1 VQSRIC
7 WVEIRDDPKND
18 MQAIGLDVGL
28 DVLSWLTGSENLH
41 HGYWGGLGVI
51 AGNVGAAQSAC
62 TDKLFA
68 LLADGPLRILDIG
81 GQAKP
86 HASWW
91 RLGVT

>member
-1 VQSRIC
+1 
-7 WVEIRDDPKND
+7 
-18 MQAIGLDVGL
+18 
-28 DVLSWLTGSENLH
+28 
-41 HGYWGGLGVI
+41 LGVI

>member
-1 VQSRIC
+1 MQSRIC
-7 WVEIRDDPKND
+7 WLEIHDDPKND
-18 MQAIGLDVGL
+18 MQAIGLDV
-28 DVLSWLTGSENLH
+28 
-41 HGYWGGLGVI
+41 GLGVI

-91 RLGVT
+91 RLGMT